1 MNPGNQTSQVLHPGR
16 QSEGVLQGSE
26 LVVGVEKYGVS
37 DGIARGES
45 RTESWFRLLFVVA
58 NPRWYIAEIRS
69 GGMVPSEVALV
80 SSLLLAYSARRT
92 GAMGLQYLD
101 PLSEDTSIGAR
112 LLLTS
117 SRSVQVLLPTE
128 RLPSFSESVDSTC
141 ESDDLDSLAD
151 PPQSVA
157 DKE

>member
-1 MNPGNQTSQVLHPGR
+1 MGFRMGLRAGNLAPSHGSDCCLLLLTLVGTSPR
-16 QSEGVLQGSE
+16 Y
-26 LVVGVEKYGVS
+26 GVE
-37 DGIARGES
+37 
-45 RTESWFRLLFVVA
+45 VV
-58 NPRWYIAEIRS
+58 
-69 GGMVPSEVALV
+69 VPSEVALV
-80 SSLLLAYSARRT
+80 SSLLLDYSARRT